1 MRLFFLIIL
10 IISGCSQRSNPSSL
24 EKDVTPEMVRVNQ
37 IERTASFDTLV
48 GRGVVE
54 FRWEDDDG
62 KHKEQGDLDF
72 WKHEDSI
79 SLRIS
84 KLGELLIWFGGDK
97 NENWFFDMLGDETT
111 LTMNSEGAMFSD
123 ITTALVLLGLSPL
136 PNGEMN
142 VSAGVVTLVDEEGRV
157 WTATFDKVTHR
168 PLQMSVVDG
177 EHISSALHRSGIN
190 VEIENLHALNWP
202 VSGGLI
208 DFKDSRGS
216 TEVKISFSSLSTV
229 VAEEPMD
236 RVLNV
241 SYLQSALKP
250 SRIE

>member
-1 MRLFFLIIL
+1 MRLFILFIL
-10 IISGCSQRSNPSSL
+10 IITGCSQRSNPSFL
-24 EKDVTPEMVRVNQ
+24 EKDVTPEMVRANQ
-37 IERTASFDTLV
+37 IERTASFDALV

-54 FRWEDDDG
+54 FRWEDDNG

-72 WKHEDSI
+72 WKHGDSI

-84 KLGELLIWFGGDK
+84 KLGELLVWFGGDK

-111 LTMNSEGAMFSD
+111 LTMNSDGAMFSD
-123 ITTALVLLGLSPL
+123 IAAALVLLGLAPL

-168 PLQMSVVDG
+168 PLQMSVVEG

-241 SYLQSALKP
+241 SYLQTALKP

>member
-48 GRGVVE
+48 GSVVE

>member
-10 IISGCSQRSNPSSL
+10 IISGCSQRSNLSSL
-24 EKDVTPEMVRVNQ
+24 EKDVTPEMVRANQ
-37 IERTASFDTLV
+37 IERTASFDALV

-54 FRWEDDDG
+54 FRWEDDNG

-72 WKHEDSI
+72 WKHGDSI

-84 KLGELLIWFGGDK
+84 KLGELLVWFGGDK

-111 LTMNSEGAMFSD
+111 LTMNSDGAMFSD
-123 ITTALVLLGLSPL
+123 ITTALVLLGLAPL

-168 PLQMSVVDG
+168 PLQMSVVEG

-241 SYLQSALKP
+241 SYLQTALKP
-250 SRIE
+250 TRIE